1 LSNAASA
8 AAGRMEGVEAG
19 GRSSSAFA
27 GQPAR
32 PATPPWQGG
41 EIFATGLD
49 PPADSRDTIVR
60 EPMKG

>member
-1 LSNAASA
+1 LSIAASA
-8 AAGRMEGVEAG
+8 AAGRMEGVQAG
-19 GRSSSAFA
+19 GRPFSASA
-27 GQPAR
+27 GQPAH
-32 PATPPWQGG
+32 PAMRPWQGG